1 MVASYDR
8 LTDELQRS
16 CIRLNDELVF
26 TPQKYGPEHYFHIEI
41 PSTSKFFRVGYNE
54 YVFISLLDGKTTF
67 AHALAVAAQR
77 LGTEALSEDE
87 AKKVLSWLLENGL
100 AAFADKKD
108 SIETTQA
115 EKAKTTLLQKA
126 NPFWIKLPF
135 GNPDS
140 LFRATEPYLLWLFHP
155 AAVIVSLG
163 IMFAA
168 LVTAL
173 SSWDQISAGCEGI
186 LAPDNW
192 LWILL
197 TWVFLKVI
205 HEYAHGLACRANG
218 GVVKETGLIFILLAP
233 MAYVDVTSA
242 WRIQSRWKRI
252 AIAGAGMYVEL
263 LTASLAVF
271 GLFFADSQIQRQLLI
286 NVIVMASVTTIMFN
300 ANPLMRF
307 DGYFILSDLMKIPNL
322 YTSGMQS
329 FKELMTW
336 VFYGTKVEQSNCEI
350 RNHHVFLT
358 FYGICAAIWKVVICI
373 GLAITSSVM
382 FGGLGILLAA
392 LGTVSWFAK
401 PVAGLVKNL
410 IRQLRQKPH
419 SVIRCSMI
427 CGALATVL
435 ICSWFYIPNPFSA
448 RSPCVVD
455 FKDESKVRTITSG
468 FVSEILVEDGQ
479 FVSAGAPLI
488 RLENKDLEVEVQ
500 ELRVEVQSHTTRENI
515 AMDEQEPGDAQIAEF
530 NRRSAF
536 KRLDERLQEQKGLT
550 LLAPVSGYV
559 VARNIKQLSGRHFE
573 RGDEVLTIGDDSNK
587 EIVLSIAPGDVRSTL
602 GLVGQSIPVEIGSR
616 RKIIAS
622 IKRVDPRAS
631 VRLTRPAMA
640 VPYGGSLAVK
650 PVDNEDEGSEFELI
664 ESRFH
669 AVATIDES
677 TSKNL
682 HAGERGV
689 ALLDSNSNTIGKW
702 IYQSTYRWL
711 EDQLE
716 VAAQTAA
723 SF

>member
-16 CIRLNDELVF
+16 CMRLNDELVF
-26 TPQKYGPEHYFHIEI
+26 TPQKYGSEHYIHIEI

-54 YVFISLLDGKTTF
+54 YVFISLFDGQTTF
-67 AHALAVAAQR
+67 AHALAVASQK
-77 LGTEALSEDE
+77 LGTEALSEED

-115 EKAKTTLLQKA
+115 ERTKTTLLQKV

-140 LFRATEPYLLWLFHP
+140 IFRAVEPYLLWLFHP
-155 AAVIVSLG
+155 ATVVISLG
-163 IMFAA
+163 IMLVA
-168 LVTAL
+168 LITAL

-192 LWILL
+192 LLIFL
-197 TWVFLKVI
+197 TWAFLKVI
-205 HEYAHGLACRANG
+205 HEFAHGLACRANG

-263 LTASLAVF
+263 LTASLAIF
-271 GLFFADSQIQRQLLI
+271 CLFFTESQIQRQLLI
-286 NVIVMASVTTIMFN
+286 NVVVMASVTTIMFN

-322 YTSGMQS
+322 YSSGMQS
-329 FKELMTW
+329 FKEMMTW
-336 VFYGTKVEQSNCEI
+336 FFYGIKVDPSNCEL
-350 RNHHVFLT
+350 RNHQVFLT
-358 FYGICAAIWKVVICI
+358 FYGICAAIWKVVICV

-401 PVAGLVKNL
+401 PAAGLVKNL
-410 IRQLRQKPH
+410 LQQLRQKPH
-419 SVIRCSMI
+419 SVVRCAML
-427 CGALATVL
+427 CGAIAVVT
-435 ICSWFYIPNPFSA
+435 IGSWFYIPNPFAA

-455 FKDESKVRTITSG
+455 FKDESKVRTTTAG
-468 FVSEILVEDGQ
+468 FVAEILVKDGQ
-479 FVSAGAPLI
+479 FVAAGEPLI
-488 RLENKDLEVEVQ
+488 RLENEDLEVEVL
-500 ELRVEVQSHTTRENI
+500 ELQIEVKSHTTREHI
-515 AMDEQEPGDAQIAEF
+515 AMDEQEPGNAQISEF
-530 NRRSAF
+530 NRHAAVT
-536 KRLDERLQEQKGLT
+536 RLNERLEEQKGLT
-550 LLAPVSGYV
+550 LLAPVAGFV
-559 VARNIKQLSGRHFE
+559 VARNIEQLPGQYFD
-573 RGDEVLTIGDDSNK
+573 RGDRVLTIGDNANK

-602 GLVGQSIPVEIGSR
+602 DLVGQRIPVEIGSR

-631 VRLTRPAMA
+631 VRMTNPAIT
-640 VPYGGSLAVK
+640 VPYGGTLAVK
-650 PVDNEDEGSEFELI
+650 PVENNQDESDYELI

-669 AVATIDES
+669 CVAAIDET
-677 TSKNL
+677 TSKKL
-682 HAGERGV
+682 FAGERGV
-689 ALLDSNSNTIGKW
+689 ALLDSNSNTLGKW
-702 IYQSTYRWL
+702 LCQSTYRWL
-711 EDQLE
+711 EKQLE
-716 VAAQTAA
+716 VASQTSG